1 MTEYT
6 DEVFTGERAL
16 FKAKDVVVKNS
27 TFEDGESPLKEAD
40 NIEIYDCDFKWKYP
54 LWYSKN
60 IKMKDSVINEMGR
73 AGIWYTDNISVED
86 TVVIGPKNFRRC
98 KGVKLTNVDFKDA
111 QETLWNCQDVQMTNV
126 EIKGDY
132 IAMGSENLVLNDVT
146 IHGNYGFDGAKNVEV
161 HNSKLY
167 MKDAFWNTE
176 NVCVY
181 DSYIEGE
188 YLGWNAKNLTLV
200 NCTIKSLQGFC
211 YIDNLKLVNCKLEGT
226 VLAFEYSSVDAEIV
240 GKVDSVLNP
249 RSGTI
254 KADEI
259 GTLMI
264 VKDEVDPDK
273 TRIYCDNIHRTID
286 FADFSEEE
294 YHH

>member
-1 MTEYT
+1 MTEYIE
-6 DEVFTGERAL
+6 EVFTGERAL
-16 FKAKDVVVKNS
+16 FKAEDVVVKNS
-27 TFEDGESPLKEAD
+27 IFQDGESPLKEAN

-60 IKMKDSVINEMGR
+60 IKMKDSIINEMGR

-126 EIKGDY
+126 QIKGDY
-132 IAMGSENLVLNDVT
+132 IAMGSENLVLNNVT

-161 HNSKLY
+161 HDSKLY

-211 YIDNLKLVNCKLEGT
+211 YIENLKLVNCKLEGT

-249 RSGTI
+249 KSGTI

-264 VKDEVDPDK
+264 VKDEVDPEK
-273 TRIYCDNIHRTID
+273 TKIYCDNVNRTID